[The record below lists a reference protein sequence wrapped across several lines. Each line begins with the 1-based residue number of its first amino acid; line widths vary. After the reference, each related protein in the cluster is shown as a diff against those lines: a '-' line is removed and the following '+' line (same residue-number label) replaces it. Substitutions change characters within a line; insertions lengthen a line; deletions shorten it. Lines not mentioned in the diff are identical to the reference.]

1 MSIKVW
7 ISKYALTTGIIEKEV
22 RINDE
27 LAVSVESQLDSYYG
41 EGKQWHKTKEDA
53 IKRAEEMRKRKIISV
68 EKQLK
73 KLKEMKF

>member
-1 MSIKVW
+1 LSIKVW